1 MMTPLQCKLGRTALG
16 WTVRQLAHTAK
27 VSANTVSRF
36 ESGKTEAQPS
46 TVIVMQQALE
56 AGGVEFT
63 NGDQPGV
70 RLKRKGS

>member
-16 WTVRQLAHTAK
+16 WTVRQLAQKAK

-46 TVIVMQQALE
+46 TVTVMQQALE
-56 AGGVEFT
+56 LEGIEFT
-63 NGDQPGV
+63 NGDAPGIRV
-70 RLKRKGS
+70 RRAR